1 MTSRFE
7 RLTFPFLSI
16 LSLLVAPTTFA
27 QYAAT
32 PEQSKI
38 IDGWIQRSK
47 DRLPKWL
54 RDVPKYRLVDKNP
67 SFYRP
72 WGPSLPPEQAMHEGI
87 PPTSGKGK
95 LTGLQKATLKGRTL
109 LYAQYG
115 SSAQEA
121 SQELFLKA
129 PKGKAKRL
137 FHLGLCSDFNVI
149 QLGPKAPLWVL
160 AHDSD
165 CGKGSADYI
174 HEVTKEGTLRLL
186 LKLEGR
192 GTGWKAVDLDG
203 DGFKEIIHSEG
214 VRRFPPDLRS
224 KLEKASLYKEPKGAA
239 LQKVEV
245 LRWRG
250 GKFTRVGE
258 YYDRGE
264 AW

>member
-1 MTSRFE
+1 MASRLE
-7 RLTFPFLSI
+7 RLSLFLSA
-16 LSLLVAPTTFA
+16 LCLALPLQA

-32 PEQSKI
+32 PEQARI

-47 DRLPKWL
+47 DKLPKWL
-54 RDVPKYRLVDKNP
+54 QDVPKYRLVDKNP

-72 WGPSLPPEQAMHEGI
+72 WGSPLPPEEAARQGI
-87 PPTSGKGK
+87 PSTSGKGK
-95 LTGLQKATLKGRTL
+95 LTGLQKATLKGQTL

-115 SSAQEA
+115 SNAQEA
-121 SQELFLKA
+121 SQELFLKP

-137 FHLGLCSDFNVI
+137 FHLGLCSDFNLI

-165 CGKGSADYI
+165 CGRGSTDYI
-174 HEVTKEGTLRLL
+174 HELTKEGKLRLL

-192 GTGWKAVDLDG
+192 RMGWKAVDLDG

-214 VRRFPPDLRS
+214 VKRFPPDLKSR
-224 KLEKASLYKEPKGAA
+224 LEKSGLYREPKGAV
-239 LQKVEV
+239 LQKVGI
-245 LRWRG
+245 LRWKG
-250 GKFTRVGE
+250 GKFTQVGE
-258 YYDRGE
+258 YHERGE

>member
-1 MTSRFE
+1 MTSKFE
-7 RLTFPFLSI
+7 RLVLPLFLSV
-16 LSLLVAPTTFA
+16 LFLTLPLHA

-32 PEQSKI
+32 PEQAKI

-54 RDVPKYRLVDKNP
+54 QDVPKYRLVDKNP
-67 SFYRP
+67 SFIKP
-72 WGPSLPPEQAMHEGI
+72 WGAPLPTEAASREGI
-87 PPTSGKGK
+87 PTASGKGK
-95 LTGLQKATLKGRTL
+95 LTCLQRASLKGQTL

-121 SQELFLKA
+121 SQELFLKP

-165 CGKGSADYI
+165 CGRGSTDYL
-174 HEVTKEGTLRLL
+174 HELTKDGKLRLL

-192 GTGWKAVDLDG
+192 GMAWKAVDLDR

-214 VRRFPPDLRS
+214 IQRFPTDLRS
-224 KLEKASLYKEPKGAA
+224 KLEKASLYKEPKGAV
-239 LQKVEV
+239 LQRVEI
-245 LRWRG
+245 LRWKG
-250 GKFTRVGE
+250 GKFSKVGE
-258 YYDRGE
+258 YHEHGE